1 MKEGWVKIFSA
12 ANLIQAKLA
21 EDLLKQN
28 GIESHITNKPDS
40 VMPFL
45 GSADLYTTAE
55 DAEAALKVLEENK
68 VLEDEDE

>member
-12 ANLIQAKLA
+12 ADLIQAKLA